1 MFSTQEITMKRFIP
15 ILTLSL
21 SIIFSQ
27 STGKKKKGRNKVLQN
42 EIPSIMQEGSE
53 TVARRISYQGLIT

>member
-1 MFSTQEITMKRFIP
+1 MKRFIP

-27 STGKKKKGRNKVLQN
+27 STGKKKKGKNKVLQN
-42 EIPSIMQEGSE
+42 EITSIIQDASE
-53 TVARRISYQGLIT
+53 TVPRRISCLLYTSDAADES